1 MAEKTAARGSGAVDT
16 SPSLG
21 DEVKYTTCYM
31 CACRCGIKVYLQD
44 GGVRYIQGN
53 RDHPVNKGVL
63 CAKGAAGIM
72 QLNSPA
78 RLTKPLRRVGDRGSG
93 EFEEIEWDEA
103 LDIATAWLA
112 RARATDP
119 HRLAFFTGRDQSQ
132 SLTSWWAQQFGTPN
146 YAAHGGFCSVNMAA
160 AGLYTV
166 GSAFWEF
173 SEPDW
178 EHTRYFMMFGV
189 AEDHDSNPIK
199 IGLGKLKGK
208 GVKFVSVNPIRTGYS
223 AIADEWLAI
232 TPGTDGLFVLSLV
245 HELLRAGK
253 VDVEYLRRY
262 TNAGWL
268 VIQDPGGAED
278 GRFARDEDGR
288 VLCWD
293 HREGAIADALAG
305 DAAPSLKGSI
315 SLPDGR
321 SARPSFHI
329 LAERYLDA
337 QYSPDAVASRV
348 GLTAETIRRIA
359 AELAHAAFEQDVVIE
374 QPWTDWTGRRHD
386 RMIGRPV
393 SIHAMRGISAH
404 SNGFHTCRAI
414 HLLQILLGSI
424 DTPGGMRFK
433 PPYPKSLA
441 SLPQPFG
448 LKEDI
453 KPNTPLRGPHLGF
466 PKSPKGLLIDAGG
479 KPRRIDKAF
488 SWEAPLAVHGMMHM
502 VITNAWKGDPYPI
515 DTLFMYMSNMAWNSA
530 MNTTDTMRMLTD
542 KDAATGQYKIPR
554 FIYSDAFYSET
565 VAYADLVLPDTTYL
579 ERFDCI
585 SLLDRPIS
593 DADGVADAIRHPVV
607 EPDRDVRPFQSVLLD
622 LGARL
627 GLAGMI
633 DKDGQ
638 PKYPGG
644 YRDYI
649 INHERRP
656 GIGPLAG
663 WRGAGGDETARG
675 DPNPDQ
681 IDRYIENQCFWRQEL
696 APENKY
702 FRNVNRDYLAYA
714 VKMGFVVDNQPIICQ
729 IYSEELQSFR
739 LAAQGHGPLQPP
751 AEHRDR
757 IEKYFDPLP
766 IWYPPFEDQLAGDYP
781 LHAVTQRP
789 MAMYHSWGSQNAWLR
804 QIHGSNRLYVPCAA
818 AEKLGIGDDDWVWLI
833 SRSGRIKVQV
843 QLMEG
848 VNRDTVWTW
857 NAIGKRAGAW
867 NLDPGAPEARQG
879 FLLNHL
885 IDELLPERDGGHR
898 YSNSDPVTGQ
908 AAWYDLMV
916 RMEPAEG
923 AEATEPTEP
932 QFPVLPLPAGMTERP
947 RIISFGAEFHKPR
960 RT

>member
-1 MAEKTAARGSGAVDT
+1 MAERTAAGRAGAVDT

-44 GGVRYIQGN
+44 GSVRYIQGN

-268 VIQDPGGAED
+268 VIEDPGGAED

-288 VLCWD
+288 ILCWD
-293 HREGAIADALAG
+293 DREGAITSALAG
-305 DAAPSLKGSI
+305 DATPRLKGSI
-315 SLPDGR
+315 DLPDGR

-329 LAERYLDA
+329 LAERYLDE

-359 AELAHAAFEQDVVIE
+359 AKLAHAAFEQDVVIE

-466 PKSPKGLLIDAGG
+466 PKSPKGLLIDADG

-593 DADGVADAIRHPVV
+593 DADGAADAIRYPVV

-644 YRDYI
+644 TPPRPRPPGGLARRRRRRD
-649 INHERRP
+649 RP
-656 GIGPLAG
+656 G
-663 WRGAGGDETARG
+663 R
-675 DPNPDQ
+675 
-681 IDRYIENQCFWRQEL
+681 
-696 APENKY
+696 
-702 FRNVNRDYLAYA
+702 
-714 VKMGFVVDNQPIICQ
+714 
-729 IYSEELQSFR
+729 SQS
-739 LAAQGHGPLQPP
+739 
-751 AEHRDR
+751 
-757 IEKYFDPLP
+757 
-766 IWYPPFEDQLAGDYP
+766 
-781 LHAVTQRP
+781 
-789 MAMYHSWGSQNAWLR
+789 
-804 QIHGSNRLYVPCAA
+804 GSNRPLHREPVLLAPGVGAREQVLPQRQSRLSGLCRRDGLRSRQRADHLPDLQRGIAELPPRRPRARTLATPGGAPRPHQKILRSPAHLVSAFRRPVGGRLPVARRHPAA
-818 AEKLGIGDDDWVWLI
+818 HGHVSFLGLAERLAPADSRKQPPLRAWRRRREIGD
-833 SRSGRIKVQV
+833 RG
-843 QLMEG
+843 
-848 VNRDTVWTW
+848 
-857 NAIGKRAGAW
+857 
-867 NLDPGAPEARQG
+867 
-879 FLLNHL
+879 
-885 IDELLPERDGGHR
+885 
-898 YSNSDPVTGQ
+898 
-908 AAWYDLMV
+908 
-916 RMEPAEG
+916 
-923 AEATEPTEP
+923 
-932 QFPVLPLPAGMTERP
+932 
-947 RIISFGAEFHKPR
+947 
-960 RT
+960 